1 MEDAARWGGN
11 GELSF
16 FFGGVV
22 AWVKQ
27 FDVDARMSVNV
38 VPAAPS
44 TLDPTRPFPRG
55 QPEYHRCH
63 KQRPKVEMFR
73 LRSRYGESVPW
84 W

>member
-44 TLDPTRPFPRG
+44 TSILPAPFPADNPNTTNATNNDPR
-55 QPEYHRCH
+55 
-63 KQRPKVEMFR
+63 
-73 LRSRYGESVPW
+73 
-84 W
+84 